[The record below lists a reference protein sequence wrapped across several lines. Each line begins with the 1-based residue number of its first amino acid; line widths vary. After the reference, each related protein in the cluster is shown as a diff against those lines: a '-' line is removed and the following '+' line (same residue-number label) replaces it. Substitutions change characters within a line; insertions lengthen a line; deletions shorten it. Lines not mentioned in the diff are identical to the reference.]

1 MKTTSVPRARNWSL
15 GVIAASALLAT
26 ATFSCGG
33 QYDDAMTDGF
43 DDSIGLTSLVDSGQ
57 LLTAAVKVGDPNRAR
72 FPEDTAAGCLARSVW
87 DMHSYLG
94 QILIASG
101 DLWNN
106 SGPADIWAL
115 DLVDGAAQFFIERTV
130 NDEMVLQFREFDG
143 TLLVPGADS
152 TGSWATGNMYADRG
166 GEWYA
171 RSTIPNALHV
181 GDVVVSQN
189 KLYAYFDERRR
200 SNLLE
205 STDLGETWHSPAKGV
220 VPGKMMPMDDH
231 LLIFGDC
238 NGGCVYKLQAGK
250 VTKIRTPVFPKLPRR
265 GVASRIVR
273 FGDKI
278 VYTAVGLPWIYQE
291 SPLFYL
297 GDYATGALSVSDFG
311 DGNQPNVRDV
321 IADGSSVTVLATL
334 PDPADAGQFI
344 GLIYA
349 SSDLAQWTKLAE
361 FKVPAPPFSFEL
373 LDGVFYVGLGTRS
386 VWDGYADAASGSI
399 WRVE

>member
-1 MKTTSVPRARNWSL
+1 MKTTRVSSTRSWTSAT
-15 GVIAASALLAT
+15 IAASALLAV
-26 ATFSCGG
+26 AAVSCGG
-33 QYDDAMTDGF
+33 QYDEAGA
-43 DDSIGLTSLVDSGQ
+43 DDVSAAVTSLVEGGQ
-57 LLTAAVKVGDPNRAR
+57 VLTSAIKIGDPNRAR

-87 DMHSYLG
+87 DMHSYQN

-106 SGPADIWAL
+106 SGAADIWAL
-115 DLVDGAAQFFIERTV
+115 NASAGTVGFVHEYTV

-152 TGSWATGNMYADRG
+152 TGSWASGNLYADRG
-166 GEWYA
+166 GDWSV

-181 GDVVVSQN
+181 EDVVVSQN
-189 KLYAYFDERRR
+189 KLYAYFDERR
-200 SNLLE
+200 SANLLE
-205 STDLGETWHSPAKGV
+205 STDQGATWHAPARGV
-220 VPGKMMPMDDH
+220 VPGKMMPLDDH
-231 LLIFGDC
+231 LLIFGSC
-238 NGGCVYKLQAGK
+238 KGGCLYKLQAGK
-250 VTKIRTPVFPKLPRR
+250 VTKISTPVFPTLPRA

-278 VYTAVGLPWIYQE
+278 VYTSVGLPWVYQP

-297 GDYATGALSVSDFG
+297 GSYAAGARAVSDFG
-311 DGNQPNVRDV
+311 DGSQPNVRDV
-321 IADGSSVTVLATL
+321 IVDSGRVLVLATL
-334 PDPADAGQFI
+334 PDPAVAGQFI

-349 SSDLAQWTKLAE
+349 SSDLVQWSKLAQFE
-361 FKVPAPPFSFEL
+361 VPGVPFSFEL

-399 WRVE
+399 WRIQ